1 MRECIITEEMYDNLL
16 LVNPLHCVKSV
27 RIRSYSDPYFLA
39 FRLNTERYEVSFR
52 IQCKYAKI
60 RTRMTLNTETF
71 LAVLHSW
78 SPNSEQAIKAI
89 LYTVNEGA
97 VATLKIFLK
106 GYFGTLNAAE
116 KWFQI
121 TEKFYQ

>member
-27 RIRSYSDPYFLA
+27 HIESYSDPYFPT
-39 FRLNTERYEVSFR
+39 FRLNTERYEV
-52 IQCKYAKI
+52 

-71 LAVLHSW
+71 HAVLHLW

-97 VATLKIFLK
+97 VATSKIFLK
-106 GYFGTLNAAE
+106 GYFGTLNATE

-121 TEKFYQ
+121 TEKFDQ